1 MREKIQIQLL
11 KNLLEKITN
20 EYDELIKEQEH
31 ELNEIKLESNKD
43 SLTGLYNRKFLYN
56 YINKMRIEE
65 NRRENFSFALIFIDL
80 DNFKPIND
88 NLGHE
93 EGDKVLKEVA
103 NILKENFRKDDFIIR
118 FGGDEFIILI
128 NLQNNNTSSIKKII
142 NSLRKRVEEKLN
154 KYNLSFS
161 YGIAIYP
168 KDGKNLSTLLKKAD
182 IEMYEE
188 KKKRKL
194 KFN

>member
-11 KNLLEKITN
+11 KNLLEEITHK
-20 EYDELIKEQEH
+20 YDEFIEEQEK
-31 ELNEIKLESNKD
+31 ELKEIKLESNKEP
-43 SLTGLYNRKFLYN
+43 LTGLYNRKFLFN
-56 YINKMRIEE
+56 INKIWIEE
-65 NRRENFSFALIFIDL
+65 NRRKNFSFALVFIDL

-88 NLGHE
+88 SFGHE

-103 NILKENFRKDDFIIR
+103 SILKKNFRERDFIIR
-118 FGGDEFIILI
+118 LGGDEFIVLI
-128 NLQNNNTSSIKKII
+128 DLQNTHINNIEKMIE
-142 NSLRKRVEEKLN
+142 SLRKKIEEKLG

-168 KDGKNLSTLLKKAD
+168 QDGKDLSTLLEKAD
-182 IEMYEE
+182 IRMYEQ

-194 KFN
+194 KLN

>member
-11 KNLLEKITN
+11 KNLLEEITN

-31 ELNEIKLESNKD
+31 ELNEIKLESNKEP
-43 SLTGLYNRKFLYN
+43 LTGLYNRKFLYN
-56 YINKMRIEE
+56 YIKKMWIEE

-88 NLGHE
+88 NFGHE

-103 NILKENFRKDDFIIR
+103 NILKENFRKNDFIIR

-128 NLQNNNTSSIKKII
+128 NLQNSHISSIKKII

-168 KDGKNLSTLLKKAD
+168 KDGKKLSTLLKKAD
-182 IEMYEE
+182 IEMYKE

>member
-56 YINKMRIEE
+56 YIKKMRIEE

-168 KDGKNLSTLLKKAD
+168 KDGKNLSTLLTKAD
-182 IEMYEE
+182 KEMYEE

>member
-56 YINKMRIEE
+56 YIKKMQIEE

-168 KDGKNLSTLLKKAD
+168 KDGKNLSTLLTKAD
-182 IEMYEE
+182 KEMYEE

>member
-11 KNLLEKITN
+11 KNLLEEITHK
-20 EYDELIKEQEH
+20 YDEFIEEQEK
-31 ELNEIKLESNKD
+31 ELKEIKLESNKEP
-43 SLTGLYNRKFLYN
+43 LTGLYNRKFVFN
-56 YINKMRIEE
+56 INKIWIEE
-65 NRRENFSFALIFIDL
+65 NRRKNFSFALVFIDL

-88 NLGHE
+88 SFGHE

-103 NILKENFRKDDFIIR
+103 SILKKNFRERDFIIR
-118 FGGDEFIILI
+118 LGGDEFIVLI
-128 NLQNNNTSSIKKII
+128 DLQNTHINNIEKMIE
-142 NSLRKRVEEKLN
+142 SLRKKIEEKLG

-168 KDGKNLSTLLKKAD
+168 QDGKDLSTLLEKAD
-182 IEMYEE
+182 IRMYEQ

-194 KFN
+194 KLN

>member
-128 NLQNNNTSSIKKII
+128 NLQNNHISSIKKII

>member
-56 YINKMRIEE
+56 YIKKMWIEE

-128 NLQNNNTSSIKKII
+128 NLQNINTSSIKKII

-168 KDGKNLSTLLKKAD
+168 KDGKNLSTLLTKAD
-182 IEMYEE
+182 KEMYEE

>member
-56 YINKMRIEE
+56 YIKKMQIEE

-128 NLQNNNTSSIKKII
+128 NLQNNNISSIKKII

-168 KDGKNLSTLLKKAD
+168 KDGKNLSTLLTKAD
-182 IEMYEE
+182 KEMYEE

>member
-11 KNLLEKITN
+11 KNLLEEITHK
-20 EYDELIKEQEH
+20 YDEFIEKQEKELEDIKS
-31 ELNEIKLESNKD
+31 KSYKD
-43 SLTGLYNRKFLYN
+43 ELTGLYNRKLLYN
-56 YINKMRIEE
+56 YIETTWIKK

-88 NLGHE
+88 KFGHE
-93 EGDKVLKEVA
+93 KGDKVLQKVA
-103 NILKENFRKDDFIIR
+103 NILKENFRKSDFVIR

-128 NLQNNNTSSIKKII
+128 NLQNTHLNNIKKIMD
-142 NSLRKRVEEKLN
+142 SLRKRVEEKLK

-161 YGIAIYP
+161 YGVAIYP
-168 KDGKNLSTLLKKAD
+168 EDGENLYTLLKKAD
-182 IEMYEE
+182 MKMYEE

-194 KFN
+194 KLN

>member
-11 KNLLEKITN
+11 KNLLEEITHK
-20 EYDELIKEQEH
+20 YDEFIEGQDKKLED
-31 ELNEIKLESNKD
+31 IKLESNKEP
-43 SLTGLYNRKFLYN
+43 LTGLYNRKFLYD
-56 YINKMRIEE
+56 YIEKIWIKANK
-65 NRRENFSFALIFIDL
+65 RENFSFALIFIDL

-88 NLGHE
+88 NFGHE

-103 NILKENFRKDDFIIR
+103 NILKENFRKNDFIIR
-118 FGGDEFIILI
+118 FGGDEFVVLI
-128 NLQNNNTSSIKKII
+128 DSQNNHISNIKKII
-142 NSLRKRVEEKLN
+142 NSLRKRVEENLN

-168 KDGKNLSTLLKKAD
+168 KDGKDLSALLEKAD
-182 IEMYEE
+182 VRMYEE

-194 KFN
+194 SL

>member
-1 MREKIQIQLL
+1 MKEKIQIQLL
-11 KNLLEKITN
+11 KNLLEEITQK
-20 EYDELIKEQEH
+20 YDEFIKAQEN
-31 ELNEIKLESNKD
+31 ELKDIKLKSNKEP
-43 SLTGLYNRKFLYN
+43 LTELYNRKFLYN
-56 YINKMRIEE
+56 YIEKIWIKT

-88 NLGHE
+88 NFGHE

-103 NILKENFRKDDFIIR
+103 NILKENFRKSDFIIR
-118 FGGDEFIILI
+118 YGGDEFVILI
-128 NLQNNNTSSIKKII
+128 NLQNNHISNIKKII

-168 KDGKNLSTLLKKAD
+168 KDGKSLSTLLKKAD
-182 IEMYEE
+182 IKMYKE

-194 KFN
+194 KFD

>member
-56 YINKMRIEE
+56 YIKKMWIEE

-168 KDGKNLSTLLKKAD
+168 KDGKNLSTLLTKAD
-182 IEMYEE
+182 KEMYEE